1 MRNVHLQKKKQL
13 RISAPAPFHPL
24 PGGWRPREAAAEP
37 GAGAVLPAA
46 VTATRK
52 MAAAIPAAL
61 RRTVKVEEPLR
72 SEATGNAAPD
82 LAEY

>member
-1 MRNVHLQKKKQL
+1 MRNVHLQKKQL
-13 RISAPAPFHPL
+13 RISAPAPFHLL
-24 PGGWRPREAAAEP
+24 PGCKRPGEAAAKP
-37 GAGAVLPAA
+37 GGGAVLPAA

-72 SEATGNAAPD
+72 SEVMGNAAPG